1 MSELLLVLYSR
12 PGCHLCDE
20 AKEALAPFVARYALR
35 IEERNVPV
43 GVLAGRKVFKF
54 RLDSLGLERSIEAH
68 LRARKKPT
76 TDTSE

>member
-1 MSELLLVLYSR
+1 MR
-12 PGCHLCDE
+12 PRRP
-20 AKEALAPFVARYALR
+20 LAPFVARYALR
-35 IEERNVPV
+35 IEERNVGLDPGWERKYGAQIPV